1 MPSGCISHHGNLY
14 ISRKSHIPHPF
25 ITQCHTISNPSPF
38 PLSNSLIPL
47 IPAIFLSSTQT
58 NPPPRFHLLAKARDY
73 NGFDLELMRSVKIL
87 SATPKGEVVFELVSD
102 ERYGNLNGVMHGG
115 AAGLIFDMCT
125 TSALGPVARPGF
137 WE

>member
-1 MPSGCISHHGNLY
+1 MSYY
-14 ISRKSHIPHPF
+14 IQSI
-25 ITQCHTISNPSPF
+25 PF
-38 PLSNSLIPL
+38 PLSNSPFVAHLPHPPL
-47 IPAIFLSSTQT
+47 PHHYPIHLTQT

-115 AAGLIFDMCT
+115 AAALIFDMCT